1 VQGRNE
7 VQVIA
12 TVAAKSARGTARRA
26 AIAISNR
33 KRTQYSEGLL
43 GSLGHI
49 AEILDPERVVA
60 KPEVTPDLDQS
71 WKSACGKCSVD
82 ALA

>member
-1 VQGRNE
+1 MNE

-12 TVAAKSARGTARRA
+12 IVVAKSTRGTARRA

-43 GSLGHI
+43 GSWGRI
-49 AEILDPERVVA
+49 AEILDQKRIVA
-60 KPEVTPDLDQS
+60 YSSPT
-71 WKSACGKCSVD
+71 
-82 ALA
+82 